1 MSDLYWLTDEQ
12 MARLEPYFPK
22 SHGKPRVDDRRV
34 LSGIIFVNRNGLRW
48 RDAPKDYGPHKTLY
62 NRWKRWGDKGVF
74 LRIMEGLAAPQA
86 SERKTVMID
95 ATYLKAHRT
104 ASSLAVKKGNA
115 GRLIGR
121 TKGGMNTKLHAV
133 TDTNSRPISFFM
145 TAGQVSDYIGAAAL
159 LDELPKAQ
167 WLLADRGYDADWFR
181 DALQEKGITPC
192 IPGRKSRNKAV
203 KYDKRRY
210 KRRNRIE
217 IMFGR
222 LKDWRRV
229 ATRYDRCPN
238 AFFSAIA
245 LAATVIFWL

>member
-1 MSDLYWLTDEQ
+1 MHFTS
-12 MARLEPYFPK
+12 
-22 SHGKPRVDDRRV
+22 
-34 LSGIIFVNRNGLRW
+34 
-48 RDAPKDYGPHKTLY
+48 YGFQPA
-62 NRWKRWGDKGVF
+62 GEKG
-74 LRIMEGLAAPQA
+74 G
-86 SERKTVMID
+86 
-95 ATYLKAHRT
+95 
-104 ASSLAVKKGNA
+104 A

-133 TDTNSRPISFFM
+133 TDENGRPISFFI
-145 TAGQVSDYIGAAAL
+145 TAGQVSDYTGAAAL
-159 LDELPKAQ
+159 LDELPKAK

-181 DALQEKGITPC
+181 DALQAKGITPC
-192 IPGRKSRNKAV
+192 IPGRKSRSKTV

-229 ATRYDRCPN
+229 ATRYDRCPM
-238 AFFSAIA
+238 AFLSAIA